1 MNLFM
6 KAKKFL
12 WDEDY
17 EEAFR
22 QLKVTLATL
31 FVLSKPDT
39 SKKLIVYLLVLIEVI
54 SAVLVQEEGSELR
67 SVYFVSRVLQD
78 PETRYQVMEKV
89 ALAHVNVV
97 HHLLQYF

>member
-22 QLKVTLATL
+22 QLKVTLATP

-39 SKKLIVYLLVLIEVI
+39 SKKLIVYLSVLIEVI